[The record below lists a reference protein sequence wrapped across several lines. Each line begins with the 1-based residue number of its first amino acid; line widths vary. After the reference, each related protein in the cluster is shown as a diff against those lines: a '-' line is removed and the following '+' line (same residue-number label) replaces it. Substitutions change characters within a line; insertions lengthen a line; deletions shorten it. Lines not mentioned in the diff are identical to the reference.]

1 MNTQAITI
9 EATIDAPVETVWT
22 CFTEP
27 AHITQWNF
35 ASDDWHCPS
44 AENDLRV
51 GGRCKT
57 RMEAKDG
64 SFGFDL
70 EYVYDAV
77 EPMALLAYRLMDGRN
92 VRTTFAPM
100 EGRTHVVTVF
110 DPEGLHSLEQQ
121 REGWGQILKS
131 FKRHAEAQR
140 G

>member
-1 MNTQAITI
+1 MGTQAITI
-9 EATIDAPVETVWT
+9 EATIAAPVETVWT
-22 CFTEP
+22 CWTEP
-27 AHITQWNF
+27 RHITQWNF

-51 GGRCKT
+51 GGTCKT

-70 EYVYDAV
+70 EYVYDEVA
-77 EPMALLAYRLMDGRN
+77 PMAHLAYTLMDGRR
-92 VRTTFAPM
+92 VCTTFEPM
-100 EGRTHVVTVF
+100 GSQTRVVTVF
-110 DPEGLHSLEQQ
+110 DPETQHSLEQQ
-121 REGWGQILKS
+121 RDGWGQILQS